1 MIGESAVCLAAQ
13 SSVKTTATSI
23 GGAEP
28 MVEIF
33 VNAWPILRWLFY
45 PRCECASTIEPT
57 PQGNLGSN
65 PGSPSEIKADPR

>member
-28 MVEIF
+28 MEIF

-65 PGSPSEIKADPR
+65 PGSPSEIKADPG